1 MKKLTGALVLS
12 FSLLL
17 ASGCRSAGETKD
29 PEDAST
35 PTAGA
40 VDAAKGAL
48 EGGTATG
55 STGSAQPAEGVNLGG
70 MKSDSGT
77 GSTAGAAGTG
87 STTGSTGT
95 GSTGVAGDPAAANPA
110 SKGTGDSATALPA
123 SEEARAAQEACVD
136 KWLNGKKM
144 DRYGHAEGTMYM
156 GGSPLFNEQTGES
169 TDRLEYVYKRQPEAK
184 KACAAAAGQKT
195 APKK

>member
-35 PTAGA
+35 PASEGGM
-40 VDAAKGAL
+40 DASKGAL
-48 EGGTATG
+48 NTGSGSPPTEGAQPPPGTEAGGT
-55 STGSAQPAEGVNLGG
+55 
-70 MKSDSGT
+70 KSDSGT
-77 GSTAGAAGTG
+77 GGTAAGSDPAMATPSGTG
-87 STTGSTGT
+87 ST
-95 GSTGVAGDPAAANPA
+95 VEPM
-110 SKGTGDSATALPA
+110 
-123 SEEARAAQEACVD
+123 SEEARAAVESCLD

-144 DRYGHAEGTMYM
+144 DRYGHPEGTMYM
-156 GGSPLFNEQTGES
+156 GGSPLFNEATGES
-169 TDRLEYVYKRQPEAK
+169 KDRLEYVFARQPESK
-184 KACAAAAGQKT
+184 KACGSAGAKAP